1 MLPVS
6 ELILNSPM
14 EIPQGKNT
22 SCLIQVVLLW
32 QWVRL
37 NSYMKVQKPYFH
49 WFIEMCH
56 FPLHFSAEK
65 SHWNSYCLQA
75 RGTERE
81 KKPKEWYFFIKLG
94 TLGLSKL
101 LQTTAYPAS
110 GDP

>member
-22 SCLIQVVLLW
+22 RCLIQVVLLW

-81 KKPKEWYFFIKLG
+81 KK
-94 TLGLSKL
+94 T
-101 LQTTAYPAS
+101 
-110 GDP
+110 